1 MNLFQRL
8 FGPKADPRDPY
19 RPLYAATVARA
30 RAPVWYLDGVP
41 DTLDGRF
48 DMLAALLSLV
58 MIRLERDEEGRQPSV
73 HLAELFVDDMDGQL
87 RQIGIGDM
95 IVGKHIGRM
104 MAALGGRLGAYREA
118 GKDVDAIQAALI
130 RNLWQGQDPGDSAAK
145 AAGRMLAWAAALD
158 AAGTDGILGGT
169 LPDLP
174 Q

>member
-1 MNLFQRL
+1 
-8 FGPKADPRDPY
+8 
-19 RPLYAATVARA
+19 
-30 RAPVWYLDGVP
+30 
-41 DTLDGRF
+41 
-48 DMLAALLSLV
+48 
-58 MIRLERDEEGRQPSV
+58 
-73 HLAELFVDDMDGQL
+73 
-87 RQIGIGDM
+87 
-95 IVGKHIGRM
+95 

-145 AAGRMLAWAAALD
+145 VAGRMSSWAAALD